1 METTVRFYAP
11 GYTEKR
17 TYWLAVLFAVGNIV
31 LPQLFHLVPQGG
43 VTWLPIY
50 FFTLVGAYKYGWRVG
65 LLTAVLSPC
74 VNSWWFGMPAAAVLP
89 AILLKSVLLAL
100 AAGYAASR
108 FRRVSVLLLASV
120 VLFYQVLGTL
130 GEWAMTGDF
139 GLAVQDFRIGLPG
152 MALQIAGGYWM
163 VKYVI
168 YNKGYVWNRYAR
180 NSLYPVDCLAV
191 FRR

>member
-1 METTVRFYAP
+1 METTVRLYAP

-130 GEWAMTGDF
+130 GEWAMTGDL

-168 YNKGYVWNRYAR
+168 YK
-180 NSLYPVDCLAV
+180 
-191 FRR
+191 